1 MVILMNARNYSTICR
16 LLFPQPEH
24 PESAALNGRT
34 LLTNAV
40 AITDEGNLHSGL
52 NGGRTVFRSPT
63 TPRLEYLSIFDTGV
77 FVKIT
82 YVGTLHIQFWGYPP
96 EQSGRLMEEHRCTAS
111 RLDTHYLPVTFDTCS
126 SGYFDIH
133 INFQNEGAVF
143 SLSLVREYPQISC
156 NDLYDLSRC
165 VFPKKHLCTEEQL
178 YFRLPDDAGYY
189 SYEEEC
195 ITLFPHKYVE
205 FSTYFNAFSCGK
217 WAAYTTVH
225 DLSACLEFQGTCLV
239 EVWHAL
245 SEEVHHKVYADIH
258 THDTR
263 GEIHIP
269 LGTLS
274 TFETGI
280 LYLKIYSFGH
290 SRIYGGYYATGTPKT
305 SEVHLGI
312 VITTYKREES
322 VIKAMRNLR
331 EGLSERLSN
340 EDMAIFIIDNGRTL
354 QSDMVEGA
362 LLIPSRN
369 LGGSGGFMR
378 GLIRIQDE
386 NKFTHCLFMDDDAF
400 CETES
405 IFRAYNI
412 CSYANDKKMA
422 VAGAMLL
429 ENQMNLQYE
438 NTAFFTYICQAIN
451 HYFDMNLQKYIL
463 KNELEVKVNN
473 KYAGWWF
480 FMFPLNNITYYSFPF
495 FVKGDD
501 ILFSL
506 KNKFKIMTLNGVCTW
521 QDDFINKDTPF
532 SLYLT
537 VRALLIINF
546 VFYKYSIKNILFII
560 YIFLE
565 FIVRQCMTYH
575 YETAESNILAF
586 DHFLKGP
593 NFWRK
598 NIEAGNI
605 RKYIL
610 SGIKKEKLNICNYDI
625 IQKDFIH
632 AEPWRNNGILQ
643 IVSIVLTLNGH
654 LLPNFMIDKSKNY
667 FLYKN
672 EWRWISP
679 FYKKNFVTIFNKQN
693 STCYTLERSP
703 LKFIC
708 LFIKS
713 LWISIK
719 FIFMSKKLYK
729 KYINEIGSLTTK
741 NFWESQFKL

>member
-63 TPRLEYLSIFDTGV
+63 TPRLEYLSAFDTGV

-96 EQSGRLMEEHRCTAS
+96 EQSGRLMEEHWCTAS

-133 INFQNEGAVF
+133 INFQNEGVVF

-189 SYEEEC
+189 SYKEEY
-195 ITLFPHKYVE
+195 IALFPHKYVE

-217 WAAYTTVH
+217 WAAYTTVQ

-258 THDTR
+258 THDMR

-312 VITTYKREES
+312 VITTYKREED
-322 VIKAMRNLR
+322 VKKTVAT
-331 EGLSERLSN
+331 LSGTLPVLV
-340 EDMAIFIIDNGRTL
+340 EDPIALVVVDNGQTL
-354 QSDMVEGA
+354 RPEDVTGA
-362 LLIPSRN
+362 TLLPNRN

-378 GLIRIQDE
+378 GLIHLEDVGRV
-386 NKFTHCLFMDDDAF
+386 THCLFMDDDAF
-400 CETES
+400 CEPES
-405 IFRAYNI
+405 IARTRALLMYRREDNL
-412 CSYANDKKMA
+412 S

-429 ENQMNLQYE
+429 KEHMHIQHE
-438 NTAFFTYICQAIN
+438 NTAYYTTVNHPIGNGMDLNKIIN
-451 HYFDMNLQKYIL
+451 VIENEYDYFYK
-463 KNELEVKVNN
+463 N
-473 KYAGWWF
+473 KYAAWWF
-480 FMFPLNNITYYSFPF
+480 FAFPLNYVKNYSFPF

-501 ILFSL
+501 ILFSIKNEFSILTMNGICSWQENFL
-506 KNKFKIMTLNGVCTW
+506 KKHNLIAEYL
-521 QDDFINKDTPF
+521 
-532 SLYLT
+532 SL
-537 VRALLIINF
+537 RSICIINNAINNKTKNLLYILRIF
-546 VFYKYSIKNILFII
+546 ISWVSINMLCYNYNASQVMIK
-560 YIFLE
+560 
-565 FIVRQCMTYH
+565 
-575 YETAESNILAF
+575 AF
-586 DHFLKGP
+586 KDFLKGP
-593 NFWRK
+593 DFFCK
-598 NIEAGNI
+598 NVQASNIFENIKTDIEEYKKNKI
-605 RKYIL
+605 LYKDMLNKY
-610 SGIKKEKLNICNYDI
+610 E
-625 IQKDFIH
+625 H
-632 AEPWRNNGILQ
+632 AEAWRPNGIRQ
-643 IVSIVLTLNGH
+643 IFTIIFTCCGH
-654 LLPNFMIDKSKNY
+654 LLPNVFIYNKKNK
-667 FLYKN
+667 FLYK
-672 EWRWISP
+672 EERFWMSA
-679 FYKKNFVTIFNKQN
+679 FYRNRYINIYDNLTM
-693 STCYTLERSP
+693 TMYTLEMDRKKFFKLLMESFIVSVKFTLSYFF
-703 LKFIC
+703 LK
-708 LFIKS
+708 
-713 LWISIK
+713 
-719 FIFMSKKLYK
+719 K
-729 KYINEIGSLTTK
+729 KYDSLFNYMTSK
-741 NFWESQFKL
+741 EFWVKCFYEK